1 MPQQEKLGMYIHI
14 PFCRTRCNYCDFN
27 TYAGKEYL
35 IDEYI
40 ECLVKEIKLL
50 GEVCDSGS
58 SLQSMY
64 FGGGTPNLLKASQF
78 DRVINEIKRKYR
90 FYKTIEISSEANPG
104 MLSKDYL
111 KDLHNLGL
119 QRLSLGMQSAHVEEL
134 KLLGRYHTFQ
144 DVVESVR
151 TARLA
156 GFENIN
162 IDLIYGVPRQ
172 TLEMFQESVQK
183 TLSLETEHL
192 SIYCLTIEKGTP
204 LEQMVKTGQIPNSDT
219 DLGADMYEWV
229 MERLEDAGFIQY
241 EISNWAM
248 QEKYFCAHNLLYWR
262 NQAYLGFGAGAHSHF
277 RGKRWAN
284 VPRIE
289 TYIQKMQQAS
299 QAAEFAPPAAEEII
313 SLSPIDQ
320 IQETMMMGLR
330 LVEEGV
336 SNRDFKAR
344 FGKHIRDLYSKEIDD
359 LTGSDLLEEDR
370 AGNDIRYRLS
380 QRGKMLGNQVFMRFV
395 GE

>member
-183 TLSLETEHL
+183 ALSLETEHL

>member
-183 TLSLETEHL
+183 ALSLETEHL

-204 LEQMVKTGQIPNSDT
+204 LERMVKTGQIPNPDA

-248 QEKYFCAHNLLYWR
+248 HEKYFCVHNLLYWR
-262 NQAYLGFGAGAHSHF
+262 NQVYLGFGAGAHSHF
-277 RGKRWAN
+277 RGRRWAN
-284 VPRIE
+284 VPQIE
-289 TYIQKMQQAS
+289 AYIQKMQQAS
-299 QAAEFAPPAAEEII
+299 QAAEFSPPATEEII
-313 SLSPIDQ
+313 SLCPIDQ

-336 SNRDFKAR
+336 SDRDFKAK
-344 FGKHIRDLYSKEIDD
+344 FGKHIKDLFPKEIDF
-359 LTGSDLLEEDR
+359 LTGNDLLEEDR

-380 QRGKMLGNQVFMRFV
+380 QRGKMLGNPVFMRFV
-395 GE
+395 GD

>member
-58 SLQSMY
+58 SLQSIY